1 MEDVSYL
8 SNSSHFLKKK
18 VTICSS
24 PSPPVVLSALQEVER
39 DTAASMFVCDELS
52 QLTDLVKVR
61 QGVGG
66 V

>member
-8 SNSSHFLKKK
+8 SNSSHLKKK
-18 VTICSS
+18 GTICSS
-24 PSPPVVLSALQEVER
+24 PPPPVVLSALQEVER

-61 QGVGG
+61 QRVGG